1 MLSDIDNE
9 HNLVLVQY
17 STITKLPLL
26 APRHRDHRS
35 PLITPSMSGII
46 PTRIIDDQ
54 LSRDG
59 VGLNHSVF
67 ERHARKKQNGKS
79 PFVYERPN
87 ARFIYETQ

>member
-1 MLSDIDNE
+1 MLSDIDNV

-35 PLITPSMSGII
+35 PLRTPSMSGVI

-54 LSRDG
+54 LSQDG
-59 VGLNHSVF
+59 VGLNHSVC
-67 ERHARKKQNGKS
+67 ERHASLKKMEK
-79 PFVYERPN
+79 PN
-87 ARFIYETQ
+87 SCMKNLMRDL